1 MNEPLSHSATAP
13 GFSHS
18 DAPLRPT
25 QRESLPT
32 MNSPTDTPSGDLR
45 RLPGLYRRWDL
56 TEVLEQHPNCQIEDA
71 GNHADGT
78 PLVAVFSSEPVARG
92 TDRLVQMPVGE
103 LAALPATELVR
114 LQREVDDALRKAK
127 LVANWLEG
135 ALSHRYSARAHQTR
149 AASLKDTGTVRFED
163 NGVTVVADL
172 PKRVD
177 WDQDTLAGV
186 VELLSAEGED
196 VRHYVEITFK
206 VSERHYGAWPPHI
219 RKVFEPAR
227 TVRTGK
233 ETFQLIASGA

>member
-1 MNEPLSHSATAP
+1 MSRSARPP

-18 DAPLRPT
+18 DAQLRPT
-25 QRESLPT
+25 QMESLRT
-32 MNSPTDTPSGDLR
+32 MNSSPDTPSGDLR

-78 PLVAVFSSEPVARG
+78 PLVAVFSSEPAVSC

-103 LAALPATELVR
+103 LAALPASELFR
-114 LQREVDDALRKAK
+114 LQREVNVALRKAK
-127 LVANWLEG
+127 LAASWLEG
-135 ALSHRYSARAHQTR
+135 ALAMRYSHRAHQAR
-149 AASLKDTGTVRFED
+149 AAQAKDTGTIRFED
-163 NGVTVVADL
+163 NGVIIVADL

-177 WDQDTLAGV
+177 WDQDTLSGV
-186 VELLSAEGED
+186 ADRLTAEGED
-196 VRHYVEITFK
+196 PRHYIEAVFK
-206 VSERHYGAWPPHI
+206 VSERKYAAWPPHI

-233 ETFQLIASGA
+233 ETFELIAGDA